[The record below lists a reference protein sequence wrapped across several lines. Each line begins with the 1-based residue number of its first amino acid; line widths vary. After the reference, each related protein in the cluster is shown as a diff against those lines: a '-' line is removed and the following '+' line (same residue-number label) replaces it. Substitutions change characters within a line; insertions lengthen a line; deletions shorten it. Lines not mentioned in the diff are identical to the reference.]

1 MPGPL
6 MTPELVRLEVAPP
19 GDKQAVIGLMADLI
33 SATGRAERDGLEA
46 GLLKREESFA
56 TGMPGGFAIPHCRTD
71 AVHEAALGFL
81 RLAEPV
87 DFGSADGPADLII
100 GIAAPAGTDD
110 QHLKLLAQLS
120 RALIR
125 PEFLADLRAAKEPH
139 EVSDLVMGVIEPAPD
154 TAHDDTAQG
163 DAAQGDAA
171 QGADEAQASATATGA
186 APSSTERSGTEA
198 SGTGRSEPTAGS
210 AAQPTAAATSAT
222 GTAASSAGSPATG
235 TRTGTGTG
243 TGAGTGTGTGTGE
256 DTASGQPV
264 LLAIT
269 SCPTGIAHTYMAA
282 ESLENAAKDK
292 GVELHVETQGS
303 GGITPFTEEQIAAAS
318 ALIVAADVNISGR
331 ERFAGLPLVEH
342 PVKRAISHGSEMID
356 EAVAATTDPSAR
368 RVPTSGSAAKNGESS
383 SSSSAANQQSWP
395 RRIQGAVMTGVS
407 YMIPFVAAGGLLMAL
422 GFLVAGFDVAFV
434 AQDVATSFSLT
445 SLPDHQTYES
455 ATGAV
460 QTERAGLA
468 LYLGAVF
475 FTLGDLGMGFLV
487 AALSGYI
494 AFGLAGRPGIAPGFI
509 GGAVSVAVGAG
520 FLGGLIT
527 GLLAGLIALW
537 FTTLTPPRWLAG
549 LMPVV
554 IIPLVTTFVVGG
566 LMLLFL
572 GRPLATLMT
581 ALQDGLTSMS
591 GSSAILLG
599 VIIGL
604 MMCFDLG
611 GPVNKAAYLFATAG
625 LSQGTEASFQI
636 MAAVMAAGMV
646 PPLAMALSTVVRRKL
661 YSPVERENG
670 TTAWLL
676 GAAFISEGAIPFAA
690 ADPLRVI
697 PSTMAGGAVTG
708 ALIMAFS
715 VGSQAP
721 HGGVFVVFAISPVW
735 GFLLAILAGTLVAAA
750 AVTVLKELGRR
761 KTAAT
766 EAAEVAA

>member
-1 MPGPL
+1 MSAAL
-6 MTPELVRLEVAPP
+6 MTPELVRLDVAPP
-19 GDKQAVIGLMADLI
+19 GDKHAVIGMMADI
-33 SATGRAERDGLEA
+33 VAATGRAERDGLEA

-56 TGMPGGFAIPHCRTD
+56 TGMPGGFAIPHCRTE
-71 AVHEAALGFL
+71 AVHEAALAL
-81 RLAEPV
+81 VRLSEPV

-100 GIAAPAGTDD
+100 AITAPAGTDN
-110 QHLKLLAQLS
+110 QHLTLLAQLS

-125 PEFLADLRAAKEPH
+125 PEFLAALRGASTPE
-139 EVSDLVMGVIEPAPD
+139 EVSELVMDVVAPEESGND
-154 TAHDDTAQG
+154 
-163 DAAQGDAA
+163 
-171 QGADEAQASATATGA
+171 AQAAGAAVGTGA
-186 APSSTERSGTEA
+186 ASTA
-198 SGTGRSEPTAGS
+198 APTSGS
-210 AAQPTAAATSAT
+210 ASASAAAASA
-222 GTAASSAGSPATG
+222 AASSNAPSDEPSAD
-235 TRTGTGTG
+235 
-243 TGAGTGTGTGTGE
+243 A
-256 DTASGQPV
+256 PV

-292 GVELHVETQGS
+292 GIELHLETQGS
-303 GGITPFTEEQIAAAS
+303 GGITPFTDEQIARAS

-342 PVKRAISHGSEMID
+342 PVKRAISHGGEMID
-356 EAVAATTDPSAR
+356 EAVAAASDPSAR
-368 RVPTSGSAAKNGESS
+368 RVQAGAATSEKAESGTS
-383 SSSSAANQQSWP
+383 QSWP

-422 GFLVAGFDVAFV
+422 GFLLAGFDVAFV
-434 AQDVATSFSLT
+434 AQDVATWFSLS
-445 SLPDHQTYES
+445 SLPGHQEYEG
-455 ATGAV
+455 ATGMA

-468 LYLGAVF
+468 LYLGAVL
-475 FTLGDLGMGFLV
+475 FTLGNLGMGFLV

-572 GRPLATLMT
+572 GRPLAALMT
-581 ALQDGLTSMS
+581 ALQDGLTGMS
-591 GSSAILLG
+591 GSSAVLLG

-604 MMCFDLG
+604 MMCLDLG

-625 LSQGTEASFQI
+625 LSQGTEAAFEI

-646 PPLAMALSTVVRRKL
+646 PPLAMALSTVVRRRL

-670 TTAWLL
+670 ATAWLL

-697 PSTMAGGAVTG
+697 PSMMTGGAVTG
-708 ALIMAFS
+708 ALIMAFG

-721 HGGVFVVFAISPVW
+721 HGGIFVAFAISPVW
-735 GFLLAILAGTLVAAA
+735 GFVLAILAGTLVAAA
-750 AVTVLKELGRR
+750 LVTAAKELGARR
-761 KTAAT
+761 RSVTA
-766 EAAEVAA
+766 

>member
-1 MPGPL
+1 MSAAL
-6 MTPELVRLEVAPP
+6 MAPELVRLDVAPP
-19 GDKQAVIGLMADLI
+19 GDKHAVIGMMADI
-33 SATGRAERDGLEA
+33 VAATGRAERDGLEA

-56 TGMPGGFAIPHCRTD
+56 TGMPGGFAIPHCRTE
-71 AVHEAALGFL
+71 AVHEAALAL
-81 RLAEPV
+81 VRLSEPV
-87 DFGSADGPADLII
+87 DFGAADGPADLII
-100 GIAAPAGTDD
+100 AITAPAGTDD

-125 PEFLADLRAAKEPH
+125 PEFLAALRGASTPE
-139 EVSDLVMGVIEPAPD
+139 EVSELVMDVVAPEESGND
-154 TAHDDTAQG
+154 
-163 DAAQGDAA
+163 
-171 QGADEAQASATATGA
+171 AQAAGAAVGTGA
-186 APSSTERSGTEA
+186 ASTA
-198 SGTGRSEPTAGS
+198 APTSGS
-210 AAQPTAAATSAT
+210 ASASAAAASA
-222 GTAASSAGSPATG
+222 AASS
-235 TRTGTGTG
+235 
-243 TGAGTGTGTGTGE
+243 
-256 DTASGQPV
+256 TAPSDEPSADAPV

-292 GVELHVETQGS
+292 GIELHVETQGS
-303 GGITPFTEEQIAAAS
+303 GGITPFTDEQIARAS

-342 PVKRAISHGSEMID
+342 PVKRAISHGGEMID
-356 EAVAATTDPSAR
+356 EAVAAASDPSAR
-368 RVPTSGSAAKNGESS
+368 RVQAGAATSEKAESGTS
-383 SSSSAANQQSWP
+383 QSWP

-422 GFLVAGFDVAFV
+422 GFLLAGFDVAFV
-434 AQDVATSFSLT
+434 AQDVATGFSLS
-445 SLPDHQTYES
+445 SLPGHQEYEG
-455 ATGAV
+455 ATGMA

-468 LYLGAVF
+468 LYLGAVL
-475 FTLGDLGMGFLV
+475 FTLGNLGMGFLV

-572 GRPLATLMT
+572 GRPLAALMT
-581 ALQDGLTSMS
+581 ALQDGLTGMS
-591 GSSAILLG
+591 GSSAVLLG

-604 MMCFDLG
+604 MMCLDLG

-625 LSQGTEASFQI
+625 LSQGTEAAFEI

-646 PPLAMALSTVVRRKL
+646 PPLAMALSTLVRRRL

-697 PSTMAGGAVTG
+697 PSMMTGGAVTG
-708 ALIMAFS
+708 ALIMAFG

-721 HGGVFVVFAISPVW
+721 HGGIFVAFAISPVW
-735 GFLLAILAGTLVAAA
+735 GFVLALLVGTVVAAA
-750 AVTVLKELGRR
+750 LVTLLKEIGLRR
-761 KTAAT
+761 QGAA
-766 EAAEVAA
+766 V

>member
-1 MPGPL
+1 MSAPL
-6 MTPELVRLEVAPP
+6 MSPELVRLDVAPP
-19 GDKQAVIGLMADLI
+19 GDKHAVIALMADLV
-33 SATGRAERDGLEA
+33 AETGRAERDGLEA

-56 TGMPGGFAIPHCRTD
+56 TGMPGGFAIPHCRSE
-71 AVHEAALGFL
+71 AVREAALAL
-81 RLAEPV
+81 VRLSEPV
-87 DFGSADGPADLII
+87 DFGAADGPADLII
-100 GIAAPAGTDD
+100 AITAPAGTDD

-125 PEFLADLRAAKEPH
+125 PEFLASLRGASTPEEA
-139 EVSDLVMGVIEPAPD
+139 SGLVMGVLEPEPAPQ
-154 TAHDDTAQG
+154 AQAEEAG
-163 DAAQGDAA
+163 VAAASAAQAGGAAQAGAADSADAAPAQEAA
-171 QGADEAQASATATGA
+171 PSAGADET
-186 APSSTERSGTEA
+186 
-198 SGTGRSEPTAGS
+198 
-210 AAQPTAAATSAT
+210 
-222 GTAASSAGSPATG
+222 
-235 TRTGTGTG
+235 
-243 TGAGTGTGTGTGE
+243 
-256 DTASGQPV
+256 PV

-292 GVELHVETQGS
+292 GVALHVETQGS
-303 GGITPFTEEQIAAAS
+303 GGITPFTEEQIAAAG
-318 ALIVAADVNISGR
+318 ALIVAADVNITGR

-342 PVKRAISHGSEMID
+342 PVKRAISHGPELID
-356 EAVAATTDPSAR
+356 EALAAATDPEAR
-368 RVPTSGSAAKNGESS
+368 RVQAGAEPSAEEKGGAS
-383 SSSSAANQQSWP
+383 QSWP

-434 AQDVATSFSLT
+434 AQDVATGFSQS
-445 SLPDHQTYES
+445 SLPGHQEYEG
-455 ATGAV
+455 ATGML

-468 LYLGAVF
+468 LYLGAVL
-475 FTLGDLGMGFLV
+475 FTLGNLGMGFLV

-509 GGAVSVAVGAG
+509 GGAASVAVGAG

-572 GRPLATLMT
+572 GRPLASLMT
-581 ALQDGLTSMS
+581 ALQDGLTGMS
-591 GSSAILLG
+591 GSSAVLLG

-625 LSQGTEASFQI
+625 LSQGTEAAFEI

-646 PPLAMALSTVVRRKL
+646 PPLAMALSTLVRRRL

-697 PSTMAGGAVTG
+697 PSMMTGGAVTG
-708 ALIMAFS
+708 ALIMAFG

-721 HGGVFVVFAISPVW
+721 HGGIFVAFAISPVW
-735 GFLLAILAGTLVAAA
+735 GFVLALLVGTVVAAA
-750 AVTVLKELGRR
+750 LVTVLKAVGVRR
-761 KTAAT
+761 QGAA
-766 EAAEVAA
+766 A

>member
-1 MPGPL
+1 MSAAL
-6 MTPELVRLEVAPP
+6 MTPELVRLDVAPP
-19 GDKQAVIGLMADLI
+19 GDKHAVIGMMADI
-33 SATGRAERDGLEA
+33 VAATGRAERDGLEA

-56 TGMPGGFAIPHCRTD
+56 TGMPGGFAIPHCRTE
-71 AVHEAALGFL
+71 AVHEAALAL
-81 RLAEPV
+81 VRLSEPV
-87 DFGSADGPADLII
+87 DFGAADGPADLII
-100 GIAAPAGTDD
+100 AITAPAGTDD

-125 PEFLADLRAAKEPH
+125 PEFLAALRGASTPE
-139 EVSDLVMGVIEPAPD
+139 EVSALVMDVVAPEESGND
-154 TAHDDTAQG
+154 
-163 DAAQGDAA
+163 
-171 QGADEAQASATATGA
+171 AQAAGTAVGTGA
-186 APSSTERSGTEA
+186 ASTA
-198 SGTGRSEPTAGS
+198 APTSGS
-210 AAQPTAAATSAT
+210 ASASAAAANA
-222 GTAASSAGSPATG
+222 AASS
-235 TRTGTGTG
+235 
-243 TGAGTGTGTGTGE
+243 
-256 DTASGQPV
+256 TAPSDEPSADAPV

-292 GVELHVETQGS
+292 GIELHVETQGS
-303 GGITPFTEEQIAAAS
+303 GGITPFTDEQIARAS

-342 PVKRAISHGSEMID
+342 PVKRAISHGGEMID
-356 EAVAATTDPSAR
+356 EAVAAASDPSAR
-368 RVPTSGSAAKNGESS
+368 RVQAGAATSEKAESGTS
-383 SSSSAANQQSWP
+383 QSWP

-422 GFLVAGFDVAFV
+422 GFLLAGFDVAFV
-434 AQDVATSFSLT
+434 AQDVATGFSLS
-445 SLPDHQTYES
+445 SLPGHQEYEG
-455 ATGAV
+455 ATGMA

-468 LYLGAVF
+468 LYLGAVL
-475 FTLGDLGMGFLV
+475 FTLGNLGMGFLV

-572 GRPLATLMT
+572 GRPLAALMT
-581 ALQDGLTSMS
+581 ALQDGLTGMS
-591 GSSAILLG
+591 GSSAVLLG

-604 MMCFDLG
+604 MMCLDLG

-625 LSQGTEASFQI
+625 LSQGTEAAFEI

-646 PPLAMALSTVVRRKL
+646 PPLAMALSTLVRRRL

-697 PSTMAGGAVTG
+697 PSMMTGGAVTG
-708 ALIMAFS
+708 ALIMAFG

-721 HGGVFVVFAISPVW
+721 HGGIFVAFAISPVW
-735 GFLLAILAGTLVAAA
+735 GFVLALLVGTVVAAA
-750 AVTVLKELGRR
+750 LVTLLKEIGLRR
-761 KTAAT
+761 QGAA
-766 EAAEVAA
+766 A

>member
-1 MPGPL
+1 MSGPL
-6 MTPELVRLEVAPP
+6 MTPELVRLEVDPP
-19 GDKQAVIGLMADLI
+19 GDKLAVIAMMADLI
-33 SATGRAERDGLEA
+33 AATGRADRDGLEA

-56 TGMPGGFAIPHCRTD
+56 TGMPGGFAIPHCRAE
-71 AVHEAALGFL
+71 AVQEAALGFL

-100 GIAAPAGTDD
+100 AIAAPAGTDD
-110 QHLKLLAQLS
+110 QHLQLLAQLS

-125 PEFLADLRAAKEPH
+125 PEFLADLRAAQDSAE
-139 EVSDLVMGVIEPAPD
+139 GV
-154 TAHDDTAQG
+154 
-163 DAAQGDAA
+163 AANGAA
-171 QGADEAQASATATGA
+171 AGGAAATGA
-186 APSSTERSGTEA
+186 A
-198 SGTGRSEPTAGS
+198 
-210 AAQPTAAATSAT
+210 AT
-222 GTAASSAGSPATG
+222 
-235 TRTGTGTG
+235 
-243 TGAGTGTGTGTGE
+243 TGAGME
-256 DTASGQPV
+256 SEVPV

-303 GGITPFTEEQIAAAS
+303 GGITPFTQEQIAAAS

-342 PVKRAISHGSEMID
+342 PVKRAISHGPQIID
-356 EAVAATTDPSAR
+356 EAVAAVSDPSAS
-368 RVPTSGSAAKNGESS
+368 RVPAGC
-383 SSSSAANQQSWP
+383 SSAAGEDTSSAGKQSWP

-422 GFLVAGFDVAFV
+422 GFLIAGFDVAFV

-445 SLPDHQTYES
+445 SLPGAQEYE
-455 ATGAV
+455 GASGML
-460 QTERAGLA
+460 QTERSGLA
-468 LYLGAVF
+468 LYLGAVL
-475 FTLGDLGMGFLV
+475 FTLGSLGMGFLV

-509 GGAVSVAVGAG
+509 GGAVSVAIGAG

-527 GLLAGLIALW
+527 GLLAGLVALW

-554 IIPLVTTFVVGG
+554 IIPLVTTLVVGG

-572 GRPLATLMT
+572 GRPLASLMT
-581 ALQDGLTSMS
+581 ALQDGLTGMS

-604 MMCFDLG
+604 MMCLDLG

-646 PPLAMALSTVVRRKL
+646 PPLAMALSTVVRRHL

-670 TTAWLL
+670 ATAWLL
-676 GAAFISEGAIPFAA
+676 GAAFITEGAIPFAA

-697 PSTMAGGAVTG
+697 PSMMTGGAVTG

-721 HGGVFVVFAISPVW
+721 HGGIFVAFAISPIW
-735 GFLLAILAGTLVAAA
+735 GFVLAILAGALVAGAL
-750 AVTVLKELGRR
+750 VTVLKEIGQRR
-761 KTAAT
+761 QAAI
-766 EAAEVAA
+766 A

>member
-1 MPGPL
+1 MSAPL
-6 MTPELVRLEVAPP
+6 ITAELVRLDVDPP
-19 GDKQAVIGLMADLI
+19 GDKHAVIGLMADLI
-33 SATGRAERDGLEA
+33 AATGRAERDGLEA

-56 TGMPGGFAIPHCRTD
+56 TGMPGGFAIPHCRTE
-71 AVHEAALGFL
+71 AVDEAALGLL

-87 DFGSADGPADLII
+87 DFGSADGPADLIL

-110 QHLKLLAQLS
+110 QHLQLLAKLS

-125 PEFLADLRAAKEPH
+125 PEFLTDLRAASTPQQAA
-139 EVSDLVMGVIEPAPD
+139 DLVMGVLEPQTAQTEPAPAPGAAPAPEV
-154 TAHDDTAQG
+154 TADPAQPENG
-163 DAAQGDAA
+163 SPVTPAST
-171 QGADEAQASATATGA
+171 ASATATPAADGDAGPGA
-186 APSSTERSGTEA
+186 D
-198 SGTGRSEPTAGS
+198 S
-210 AAQPTAAATSAT
+210 A
-222 GTAASSAGSPATG
+222 
-235 TRTGTGTG
+235 
-243 TGAGTGTGTGTGE
+243 
-256 DTASGQPV
+256 PV

-282 ESLENAAKDK
+282 ESLENAAQEK

-303 GGITPFTEEQIAAAS
+303 GGITPFTDAQIAAAS
-318 ALIVAADVNISGR
+318 ALIVAADVTISGR

-342 PVKRAISHGSEMID
+342 PVKRAISHGPQMID
-356 EAVAATTDPSAR
+356 EAVAAVSDPSAR
-368 RVPTSGSAAKNGESS
+368 RVPAGGERSEGETADGDS
-383 SSSSAANQQSWP
+383 RQSWP

-422 GFLVAGFDVAFV
+422 GFLIAGFDVAFI
-434 AQDVATSFSLT
+434 AQDVATGFSLS
-445 SLPDHQTYES
+445 SLPGHQEYE
-455 ATGAV
+455 GAAGMM

-468 LYLGAVF
+468 LYLGAVL

-554 IIPLVTTFVVGG
+554 IIPLLTTLVVGG

-572 GRPLATLMT
+572 GQPLAALMT

-625 LSQGTEASFQI
+625 LSQGTEAAFQI

-646 PPLAMALSTVVRRKL
+646 PPLAMALSTVVRRRL

-697 PSTMAGGAVTG
+697 PSSMAGGAVAG
-708 ALIMAFS
+708 ALVMAFG

-721 HGGVFVVFAISPVW
+721 HGGIFVAFAISPVW
-735 GFLLAILAGTLVAAA
+735 GFAVAILAGTLVSAAL
-750 AVTVLKELGRR
+750 VTMLKELGSRR
-761 KTAAT
+761 AGATA
-766 EAAEVAA
+766 

>member
-1 MPGPL
+1 MSAPL
-6 MTPELVRLEVAPP
+6 ITSELVRLDVDPP
-19 GDKQAVIGLMADLI
+19 GDKHAVIGLMADLI
-33 SATGRAERDGLEA
+33 AATGRAERDGLEA

-56 TGMPGGFAIPHCRTD
+56 TGMPGGFAIPHCRTE
-71 AVHEAALGFL
+71 AVDEAALGLL

-87 DFGSADGPADLII
+87 DFGSADGPADLIL

-110 QHLKLLAQLS
+110 QHLQLLAQLS

-125 PEFLADLRAAKEPH
+125 PEFLADLRAASTPQQAA
-139 EVSDLVMGVIEPAPD
+139 DLVMGVLEPQTAQTEPAP
-154 TAHDDTAQG
+154 APGAAPAPE
-163 DAAQGDAA
+163 DAADPA
-171 QGADEAQASATATGA
+171 QPENGSPVTPPSTAPATATPAADGDAGPGA
-186 APSSTERSGTEA
+186 D
-198 SGTGRSEPTAGS
+198 S
-210 AAQPTAAATSAT
+210 A
-222 GTAASSAGSPATG
+222 
-235 TRTGTGTG
+235 
-243 TGAGTGTGTGTGE
+243 
-256 DTASGQPV
+256 PV

-282 ESLENAAKDK
+282 ESLENAAQEK

-303 GGITPFTEEQIAAAS
+303 GGITPFTDAQIAAAS
-318 ALIVAADVNISGR
+318 ALIVAADVTISGR

-342 PVKRAISHGSEMID
+342 PVKRAISHGPQMID
-356 EAVAATTDPSAR
+356 EAVAAVSDPSAR
-368 RVPTSGSAAKNGESS
+368 RVPAGGERSEGETADGDS
-383 SSSSAANQQSWP
+383 RQSWP

-422 GFLVAGFDVAFV
+422 GFLIAGFDVAFI
-434 AQDVATSFSLT
+434 AQDVATGFSLS
-445 SLPDHQTYES
+445 SLPGHQEYE
-455 ATGAV
+455 GAAGMM

-468 LYLGAVF
+468 LYLGAVL

-554 IIPLVTTFVVGG
+554 IIPLLTTLVVGG

-572 GRPLATLMT
+572 GQPLAALMT

-625 LSQGTEASFQI
+625 LSQGTEAAFQI

-646 PPLAMALSTVVRRKL
+646 PPLAMALSTVVRRRL

-697 PSTMAGGAVTG
+697 PSSMAGGAVAG
-708 ALIMAFS
+708 ALVMAFG

-721 HGGVFVVFAISPVW
+721 HGGIFVAFAISPVW
-735 GFLLAILAGTLVAAA
+735 GFAVAILAGTLVSAAL
-750 AVTVLKELGRR
+750 VTMLKELGSRR
-761 KTAAT
+761 AGATA
-766 EAAEVAA
+766 

>member
-1 MPGPL
+1 MSGPL
-6 MTPELVRLEVAPP
+6 MTPELVRLEVDPP
-19 GDKQAVIGLMADLI
+19 GDKLAVIAMMADLI
-33 SATGRAERDGLEA
+33 AATGRADRDGLEA

-56 TGMPGGFAIPHCRTD
+56 TGMPGGFAIPHCRAE
-71 AVHEAALGFL
+71 AVQEAALGFL

-100 GIAAPAGTDD
+100 AIAAPAGTDD
-110 QHLKLLAQLS
+110 QHLQLLAQLS

-125 PEFLADLRAAKEPH
+125 PEFLADLRAAQEPH
-139 EVSDLVMGVIEPAPD
+139 EVSDLVMGVLEPAEAP
-154 TAHDDTAQG
+154 APTAQDSAEG
-163 DAAQGDAA
+163 VAANGAA
-171 QGADEAQASATATGA
+171 AGGAAATGA
-186 APSSTERSGTEA
+186 A
-198 SGTGRSEPTAGS
+198 
-210 AAQPTAAATSAT
+210 AT
-222 GTAASSAGSPATG
+222 
-235 TRTGTGTG
+235 
-243 TGAGTGTGTGTGE
+243 TGAGME
-256 DTASGQPV
+256 SEVPV

-303 GGITPFTEEQIAAAS
+303 GGITPFTQEQIAAAS

-342 PVKRAISHGSEMID
+342 PVKRAISHGPQMID
-356 EAVAATTDPSAR
+356 EAVAAVSDPSASR
-368 RVPTSGSAAKNGESS
+368 APAGG
-383 SSSSAANQQSWP
+383 SSAAGEDTSSAGKQSWP

-422 GFLVAGFDVAFV
+422 GFLIAGFDVAFV

-445 SLPDHQTYES
+445 SLPGAQEYE
-455 ATGAV
+455 GASGML
-460 QTERAGLA
+460 QTERSGLA
-468 LYLGAVF
+468 LYLGAVL
-475 FTLGDLGMGFLV
+475 FTLGSLGMGFLV

-509 GGAVSVAVGAG
+509 GGAVSVAIGAG

-527 GLLAGLIALW
+527 GLLAGLVALW

-554 IIPLVTTFVVGG
+554 IIPLVTTLVVGG

-572 GRPLATLMT
+572 GRPLASLMT
-581 ALQDGLTSMS
+581 ALQDGLTGMS

-604 MMCFDLG
+604 MMCLDLG

-646 PPLAMALSTVVRRKL
+646 PPLAMALSTVVRRHL

-670 TTAWLL
+670 ATAWLL
-676 GAAFISEGAIPFAA
+676 GAAFITEGAIPFAA

-697 PSTMAGGAVTG
+697 PSMMTGGAVTG

-721 HGGVFVVFAISPVW
+721 HGGIFVAFAISPIW
-735 GFLLAILAGTLVAAA
+735 GFVLAILAGALVAGAL
-750 AVTVLKELGRR
+750 VTVLKEIGQRR
-761 KTAAT
+761 QAAI
-766 EAAEVAA
+766 A

>member
-1 MPGPL
+1 MSAPL
-6 MTPELVRLEVAPP
+6 MSPELVRLDVAPP
-19 GDKQAVIGLMADLI
+19 GDKHAVIALMADLV
-33 SATGRAERDGLEA
+33 AETGRAERDGLEA

-56 TGMPGGFAIPHCRTD
+56 TGMPGGFAIPHCRSE
-71 AVHEAALGFL
+71 AVREAALAL
-81 RLAEPV
+81 VRLSEPV
-87 DFGSADGPADLII
+87 DFGAADGPADLII
-100 GIAAPAGTDD
+100 AITAPAGTDD

-125 PEFLADLRAAKEPH
+125 PEFLASLRGASTPEEA
-139 EVSDLVMGVIEPAPD
+139 SGLVMGVLEPEPAPQ
-154 TAHDDTAQG
+154 AQAEEAG
-163 DAAQGDAA
+163 VAAASAAQAGGAAQAGAADSADAAPAQEAA
-171 QGADEAQASATATGA
+171 PSAGADET
-186 APSSTERSGTEA
+186 
-198 SGTGRSEPTAGS
+198 
-210 AAQPTAAATSAT
+210 
-222 GTAASSAGSPATG
+222 
-235 TRTGTGTG
+235 
-243 TGAGTGTGTGTGE
+243 
-256 DTASGQPV
+256 PV

-292 GVELHVETQGS
+292 GVALHVETQGS
-303 GGITPFTEEQIAAAS
+303 GGITPFTEEQIAAAG
-318 ALIVAADVNISGR
+318 ALIVAADVNITGR

-342 PVKRAISHGSEMID
+342 PVKRAISHGPELID
-356 EAVAATTDPSAR
+356 EALAAATDPEAR
-368 RVPTSGSAAKNGESS
+368 RVQAGAEPSAEEKGGAS
-383 SSSSAANQQSWP
+383 QSWP

-434 AQDVATSFSLT
+434 AQDVATGFSL
-445 SLPDHQTYES
+445 SPLPGHQEYEG
-455 ATGAV
+455 ATGML

-468 LYLGAVF
+468 LYLGAVL
-475 FTLGDLGMGFLV
+475 FTLGNLGMGFLV

-509 GGAVSVAVGAG
+509 GGAASVAVGAG

-572 GRPLATLMT
+572 GRPLASLMT
-581 ALQDGLTSMS
+581 ALQDGLTGMS
-591 GSSAILLG
+591 GSSAVLLG

-625 LSQGTEASFQI
+625 LSQGTEAAFEI

-646 PPLAMALSTVVRRKL
+646 PPLAMALSTLVRRRL

-697 PSTMAGGAVTG
+697 PSMMTGGAVTG
-708 ALIMAFS
+708 ALIMAFG

-721 HGGVFVVFAISPVW
+721 HGGIFVAFAISPVW
-735 GFLLAILAGTLVAAA
+735 GFVLALLVGTVVAAA
-750 AVTVLKELGRR
+750 LVTVLKAVGVRR
-761 KTAAT
+761 QGAA
-766 EAAEVAA
+766 A

>member
-1 MPGPL
+1 MSAPL
-6 MTPELVRLEVAPP
+6 ITSELVRLDVDPP
-19 GDKQAVIGLMADLI
+19 GDKHAVIGLMADLI
-33 SATGRAERDGLEA
+33 AATGRAERDGLEA

-56 TGMPGGFAIPHCRTD
+56 TGMPGGFAIPHCRTE
-71 AVHEAALGFL
+71 AVDEAALGLL

-87 DFGSADGPADLII
+87 DFGSADGPADLIL

-110 QHLKLLAQLS
+110 QHLQLLAQLS

-125 PEFLADLRAAKEPH
+125 PEFLADLRAASTPQQAA
-139 EVSDLVMGVIEPAPD
+139 DLVMGVLEPQTAQTEPAP
-154 TAHDDTAQG
+154 AP
-163 DAAQGDAA
+163 
-171 QGADEAQASATATGA
+171 GA
-186 APSSTERSGTEA
+186 APAPEDA
-198 SGTGRSEPTAGS
+198 ADP
-210 AAQPTAAATSAT
+210 AQPENGSPVTPASTAPAAATPAADGDAGPGADSA
-222 GTAASSAGSPATG
+222 
-235 TRTGTGTG
+235 
-243 TGAGTGTGTGTGE
+243 
-256 DTASGQPV
+256 PV

-282 ESLENAAKDK
+282 ESLENAAQEK

-303 GGITPFTEEQIAAAS
+303 GGITPFTDAQIASAS
-318 ALIVAADVNISGR
+318 ALIVAADVTISGR

-342 PVKRAISHGSEMID
+342 PVKRAISHGPQMID
-356 EAVAATTDPSAR
+356 EAVAAVSDPSAR
-368 RVPTSGSAAKNGESS
+368 RVPAGGERSEGETADGDS
-383 SSSSAANQQSWP
+383 RQSWP

-422 GFLVAGFDVAFV
+422 GFLIAGFDVAFI
-434 AQDVATSFSLT
+434 AQDVATGFSLS
-445 SLPDHQTYES
+445 SLPGHQEYE
-455 ATGAV
+455 GAAGMM

-468 LYLGAVF
+468 LYLGAVL

-554 IIPLVTTFVVGG
+554 IIPLLTTLVVGG

-572 GRPLATLMT
+572 GQPLAALMT

-625 LSQGTEASFQI
+625 LSQGTEAAFQI

-646 PPLAMALSTVVRRKL
+646 PPLAMALSTVVRRRL

-697 PSTMAGGAVTG
+697 PSSMAGGAVAG
-708 ALIMAFS
+708 ALVMAFG

-721 HGGVFVVFAISPVW
+721 HGGIFVAFAISPVW
-735 GFLLAILAGTLVAAA
+735 GFAVAILAGTLVSAAL
-750 AVTVLKELGRR
+750 VTMLKELGSRR
-761 KTAAT
+761 AGATA
-766 EAAEVAA
+766 

>member
-1 MPGPL
+1 MSAPL
-6 MTPELVRLEVAPP
+6 ITSELVRLDVDPP
-19 GDKQAVIGLMADLI
+19 GDKHAVIGLMADLI
-33 SATGRAERDGLEA
+33 AATGRAERDGLEA

-56 TGMPGGFAIPHCRTD
+56 TGMPGGFAIPHCRTE
-71 AVHEAALGFL
+71 AVDEAALGLL

-87 DFGSADGPADLII
+87 DFGSADGPADLIL

-110 QHLKLLAQLS
+110 QHLQLLAQLS

-125 PEFLADLRAAKEPH
+125 PEFLADLRAASTPQQAA
-139 EVSDLVMGVIEPAPD
+139 DLVMGVLEPQTAQTEPAP
-154 TAHDDTAQG
+154 APGAAPAPE
-163 DAAQGDAA
+163 DAADPA
-171 QGADEAQASATATGA
+171 QTENGSPVTPPSTAPATATPAADGDAGPGA
-186 APSSTERSGTEA
+186 D
-198 SGTGRSEPTAGS
+198 S
-210 AAQPTAAATSAT
+210 A
-222 GTAASSAGSPATG
+222 
-235 TRTGTGTG
+235 
-243 TGAGTGTGTGTGE
+243 
-256 DTASGQPV
+256 PV

-282 ESLENAAKDK
+282 ESLENAAQEK

-303 GGITPFTEEQIAAAS
+303 GGITPFTDAQIASAS
-318 ALIVAADVNISGR
+318 ALIVAADVTISGR

-342 PVKRAISHGSEMID
+342 PVKRAISHGPQMID
-356 EAVAATTDPSAR
+356 EAVAAVSDPSAR
-368 RVPTSGSAAKNGESS
+368 RVPAGGERSEGETADGDS
-383 SSSSAANQQSWP
+383 RQSWP

-422 GFLVAGFDVAFV
+422 GFLIAGFDVAFI
-434 AQDVATSFSLT
+434 AQDVATGFSLS
-445 SLPDHQTYES
+445 SLPGHQEYE
-455 ATGAV
+455 GAAGMM

-468 LYLGAVF
+468 LYLGAVL

-527 GLLAGLIALW
+527 GLLAGLIALR

-554 IIPLVTTFVVGG
+554 IIPLLTTLVVGG

-572 GRPLATLMT
+572 GQPLAALMT

-625 LSQGTEASFQI
+625 LSQGTEAAFQI

-646 PPLAMALSTVVRRKL
+646 PPLAMALSTVVRRRL

-697 PSTMAGGAVTG
+697 PSSMAGGAVAG
-708 ALIMAFS
+708 ALVMAFG

-721 HGGVFVVFAISPVW
+721 HGGIFVAFAITPVW
-735 GFLLAILAGTLVAAA
+735 GFVLALLAGTVVAAA
-750 AVTVLKELGRR
+750 LVTVLKEVGRR
-761 KTAAT
+761 RQGAA
-766 EAAEVAA
+766 A

>member
-1 MPGPL
+1 MSAAL
-6 MTPELVRLEVAPP
+6 MTPELVRLDVAPP
-19 GDKQAVIGLMADLI
+19 GDKHAVIGMMADI
-33 SATGRAERDGLEA
+33 VAATGRAERDGLEA

-56 TGMPGGFAIPHCRTD
+56 TGMPGGFAIPHCRTE
-71 AVHEAALGFL
+71 AVHEAALAL
-81 RLAEPV
+81 VRLSEPV
-87 DFGSADGPADLII
+87 DFGSSDGPADLII
-100 GIAAPAGTDD
+100 AITAPAGTDD
-110 QHLKLLAQLS
+110 QHLTLLAQLS

-125 PEFLADLRAAKEPH
+125 PEFLAALRGAATPE
-139 EVSDLVMGVIEPAPD
+139 EVSALVMDVVAPEEAGTD
-154 TAHDDTAQG
+154 AQAA
-163 DAAQGDAA
+163 DAAVG
-171 QGADEAQASATATGA
+171 TGA
-186 APSSTERSGTEA
+186 ASTA
-198 SGTGRSEPTAGS
+198 APTSGS
-210 AAQPTAAATSAT
+210 ASASAAAASA
-222 GTAASSAGSPATG
+222 AASS
-235 TRTGTGTG
+235 
-243 TGAGTGTGTGTGE
+243 
-256 DTASGQPV
+256 TAPSDEASADAPV

-292 GVELHVETQGS
+292 GIELHVETQGS
-303 GGITPFTEEQIAAAS
+303 GGITPFTDEQIARAS

-342 PVKRAISHGSEMID
+342 PVKRAISHGGEMID
-356 EAVAATTDPSAR
+356 EAVAAASDPSAR
-368 RVPTSGSAAKNGESS
+368 RVQAGAATSEKAESGTS
-383 SSSSAANQQSWP
+383 QSWP

-422 GFLVAGFDVAFV
+422 GFLLAGFDVAFV
-434 AQDVATSFSLT
+434 AQDVATGFSLS
-445 SLPDHQTYES
+445 SLPGHQEYEG
-455 ATGAV
+455 ATGMA

-468 LYLGAVF
+468 LYLGAVL
-475 FTLGDLGMGFLV
+475 FTLGNLGMGFLV

-572 GRPLATLMT
+572 GRPLAALMT
-581 ALQDGLTSMS
+581 ALQDGLTGMS
-591 GSSAILLG
+591 GSSAVLLG

-604 MMCFDLG
+604 MMCLDLG

-625 LSQGTEASFQI
+625 LSQGTEAAFEI

-646 PPLAMALSTVVRRKL
+646 PPLAMALSTLVRRRL

-697 PSTMAGGAVTG
+697 PSMMTGGAVTG
-708 ALIMAFS
+708 ALIMAFG

-721 HGGVFVVFAISPVW
+721 HGGIFVAFAISPVW
-735 GFLLAILAGTLVAAA
+735 GFVLALLVGTVVAAA
-750 AVTVLKELGRR
+750 LVTLLKEIGLRR
-761 KTAAT
+761 QGAA
-766 EAAEVAA
+766 A

>member
-1 MPGPL
+1 MSAAL
-6 MTPELVRLEVAPP
+6 MTPELVRLDVAPP
-19 GDKQAVIGLMADLI
+19 GDKHAVIGMMADI
-33 SATGRAERDGLEA
+33 VAATGRAERDGLEA

-56 TGMPGGFAIPHCRTD
+56 TGMPGGFAIPHCRTE
-71 AVHEAALGFL
+71 AVHEAALAL
-81 RLAEPV
+81 VRLSEPV
-87 DFGSADGPADLII
+87 DFGAADGPADLII
-100 GIAAPAGTDD
+100 AITAPAGTDD
-110 QHLKLLAQLS
+110 QHLTLLAQLS

-125 PEFLADLRAAKEPH
+125 PEFLAALRGASTPE
-139 EVSDLVMGVIEPAPD
+139 EVSELVMDVVAPEESGNDAQAADAATSEEPA
-154 TAHDDTAQG
+154 
-163 DAAQGDAA
+163 DAAVG
-171 QGADEAQASATATGA
+171 TGA
-186 APSSTERSGTEA
+186 ASTAAQTS
-198 SGTGRSEPTAGS
+198 GS
-210 AAQPTAAATSAT
+210 ASASDDSASA
-222 GTAASSAGSPATG
+222 AASS
-235 TRTGTGTG
+235 
-243 TGAGTGTGTGTGE
+243 
-256 DTASGQPV
+256 TAPSDEASADAPV

-292 GVELHVETQGS
+292 GIELHVETQGS
-303 GGITPFTEEQIAAAS
+303 GGITPFTDEQIARAS

-342 PVKRAISHGSEMID
+342 PVKRAISHGGEMID
-356 EAVAATTDPSAR
+356 EAVAAASDPSAR
-368 RVPTSGSAAKNGESS
+368 RVQAGAATSEKAESGTS
-383 SSSSAANQQSWP
+383 QSWP

-422 GFLVAGFDVAFV
+422 GFLLAGFDVAFV
-434 AQDVATSFSLT
+434 AQDVATGFSLS
-445 SLPDHQTYES
+445 SLPGHQEYEG
-455 ATGAV
+455 ATGMA

-468 LYLGAVF
+468 LYLGAVL
-475 FTLGDLGMGFLV
+475 FTLGNLGMGFLV

-572 GRPLATLMT
+572 GRPLAALMT
-581 ALQDGLTSMS
+581 ALQDGLTGMS
-591 GSSAILLG
+591 GSSAVLLG

-604 MMCFDLG
+604 MMCLDLG

-625 LSQGTEASFQI
+625 LSQGTEAAFEI

-646 PPLAMALSTVVRRKL
+646 PPLAMALSTLVRRRL

-697 PSTMAGGAVTG
+697 PSMMTGGAVTG
-708 ALIMAFS
+708 ALIMAFG

-721 HGGVFVVFAISPVW
+721 HGGIFVAFAISPVW
-735 GFLLAILAGTLVAAA
+735 GFVLALLVGTVVAAA
-750 AVTVLKELGRR
+750 LVTLLKEIGLRR
-761 KTAAT
+761 QGAA
-766 EAAEVAA
+766 A

>member
-1 MPGPL
+1 MSAPL
-6 MTPELVRLEVAPP
+6 MTPELVRLDVAPP
-19 GDKQAVIGLMADLI
+19 GDKHAVIALMADLV
-33 SATGRAERDGLEA
+33 AETGRAERDGLEA

-56 TGMPGGFAIPHCRTD
+56 TGMPGGFAIPHCRSE
-71 AVHEAALGFL
+71 AVREAALAL
-81 RLAEPV
+81 VRLSEPV
-87 DFGSADGPADLII
+87 DFGAADGPADLII
-100 GIAAPAGTDD
+100 AITAPAGTDD

-125 PEFLADLRAAKEPH
+125 PEFLASLRGASTPEEA
-139 EVSDLVMGVIEPAPD
+139 SGLVMGVLEPEPAPQ
-154 TAHDDTAQG
+154 AQAEEAG
-163 DAAQGDAA
+163 VAAASAAQAGGAAQAGAADSADAAPAQEAA
-171 QGADEAQASATATGA
+171 PSAGADET
-186 APSSTERSGTEA
+186 
-198 SGTGRSEPTAGS
+198 
-210 AAQPTAAATSAT
+210 
-222 GTAASSAGSPATG
+222 
-235 TRTGTGTG
+235 
-243 TGAGTGTGTGTGE
+243 
-256 DTASGQPV
+256 PV

-282 ESLENAAKDK
+282 ESLENAAQEK

-303 GGITPFTEEQIAAAS
+303 GGITPFTDAQIASAS
-318 ALIVAADVNISGR
+318 ALIVAADVTISGR

-342 PVKRAISHGSEMID
+342 PVKRAISHGPQMID
-356 EAVAATTDPSAR
+356 EAVAAVSDPSAR
-368 RVPTSGSAAKNGESS
+368 RVPAGGERSEGETADGDS
-383 SSSSAANQQSWP
+383 RQSWP

-422 GFLVAGFDVAFV
+422 GFLIAGFDVAFI
-434 AQDVATSFSLT
+434 AQDVATGFSLS
-445 SLPDHQTYES
+445 SLPGHQEYE
-455 ATGAV
+455 GAAGMM

-468 LYLGAVF
+468 LYLGAVL

-554 IIPLVTTFVVGG
+554 IIPLLTTLVVGG

-572 GRPLATLMT
+572 GQPLAALMT

-625 LSQGTEASFQI
+625 LSQGTEAAFQI

-646 PPLAMALSTVVRRKL
+646 PPLAMALSTVVRRRL

-697 PSTMAGGAVTG
+697 PSSMAGGAVAG
-708 ALIMAFS
+708 ALVMAFG

-721 HGGVFVVFAISPVW
+721 HGGIFVAFAISPVW
-735 GFLLAILAGTLVAAA
+735 GFAVAILAGTLVSAAL
-750 AVTVLKELGRR
+750 VTMLKELGSRR
-761 KTAAT
+761 AGATA
-766 EAAEVAA
+766 

>member
-1 MPGPL
+1 MSAAL
-6 MTPELVRLEVAPP
+6 MTPELVRLDVAPP
-19 GDKQAVIGLMADLI
+19 GDKHAVIGMMADI
-33 SATGRAERDGLEA
+33 VAATGRAERDGLEA

-56 TGMPGGFAIPHCRTD
+56 TGMPGGFAIPHCRTE
-71 AVHEAALGFL
+71 AVHEAALAL
-81 RLAEPV
+81 VRLSEPV

-100 GIAAPAGTDD
+100 AITAPAGTDD

-125 PEFLADLRAAKEPH
+125 PEFLAALRGASTPE
-139 EVSDLVMGVIEPAPD
+139 EVSALVMDVVAPEEAGTDAQAAGAATSEEPA
-154 TAHDDTAQG
+154 
-163 DAAQGDAA
+163 DAAVG
-171 QGADEAQASATATGA
+171 TGA
-186 APSSTERSGTEA
+186 AP
-198 SGTGRSEPTAGS
+198 TAAQTSGS
-210 AAQPTAAATSAT
+210 ASASAASASA
-222 GTAASSAGSPATG
+222 AASSTATSD
-235 TRTGTGTG
+235 
-243 TGAGTGTGTGTGE
+243 E
-256 DTASGQPV
+256 ASADAPV

-292 GVELHVETQGS
+292 GIELHVETQGS
-303 GGITPFTEEQIAAAS
+303 GGITPFTDEQIARAS

-342 PVKRAISHGSEMID
+342 PVKRAISHGGEMID
-356 EAVAATTDPSAR
+356 EAVAAASDPSAR
-368 RVPTSGSAAKNGESS
+368 RVQAGAGTSEKAESGTS
-383 SSSSAANQQSWP
+383 QSWP

-434 AQDVATSFSLT
+434 AQDVATGFSLS
-445 SLPDHQTYES
+445 SLPGHQEYEG
-455 ATGAV
+455 ATGMA

-468 LYLGAVF
+468 LYLGAVL
-475 FTLGDLGMGFLV
+475 FTLGNLGMGFLV

-572 GRPLATLMT
+572 GRPLAALMT
-581 ALQDGLTSMS
+581 ALQDGLTGMS
-591 GSSAILLG
+591 GSSAVLLG
-599 VIIGL
+599 VTIGL

-625 LSQGTEASFQI
+625 LSQGTEAAFEI

-646 PPLAMALSTVVRRKL
+646 PPLAMALSTLVRRRL

-697 PSTMAGGAVTG
+697 PSMMTGGAVTG
-708 ALIMAFS
+708 ALIMAFG

-721 HGGVFVVFAISPVW
+721 HGGIFVAFAISPVW
-735 GFLLAILAGTLVAAA
+735 GFVLALLAGTVVAAA
-750 AVTVLKELGRR
+750 LVTLLKEIRLRR
-761 KTAAT
+761 QGAA
-766 EAAEVAA
+766 A

>member
-1 MPGPL
+1 MSAPL
-6 MTPELVRLEVAPP
+6 MSPELVRLDVAPP
-19 GDKQAVIGLMADLI
+19 GDKHAVIALMADLV
-33 SATGRAERDGLEA
+33 AETGRAERDGLEA

-56 TGMPGGFAIPHCRTD
+56 TGMPGGFAIPHCRSE
-71 AVHEAALGFL
+71 AVREAALAL
-81 RLAEPV
+81 VRLSEPV
-87 DFGSADGPADLII
+87 DFGAADGPADLII
-100 GIAAPAGTDD
+100 AITAPAGTDD

-125 PEFLADLRAAKEPH
+125 PEFLASLRGASTPEEA
-139 EVSDLVMGVIEPAPD
+139 SGLVMGVLEPEPAPQ
-154 TAHDDTAQG
+154 AQAEEAG
-163 DAAQGDAA
+163 VAAASAAQAGGAAQAGAADSADAAPAQEAA
-171 QGADEAQASATATGA
+171 PSAGADET
-186 APSSTERSGTEA
+186 
-198 SGTGRSEPTAGS
+198 
-210 AAQPTAAATSAT
+210 
-222 GTAASSAGSPATG
+222 
-235 TRTGTGTG
+235 
-243 TGAGTGTGTGTGE
+243 
-256 DTASGQPV
+256 PV

-292 GVELHVETQGS
+292 GVALHVETQGS
-303 GGITPFTEEQIAAAS
+303 GGITPFTEEQIAAAG
-318 ALIVAADVNISGR
+318 ALIVAADVNITGR

-342 PVKRAISHGSEMID
+342 PVKRAISHGPELID
-356 EAVAATTDPSAR
+356 EALAAATDPEAR
-368 RVPTSGSAAKNGESS
+368 RVQAGAEPSAEEKGGAS
-383 SSSSAANQQSWP
+383 QSWP

-434 AQDVATSFSLT
+434 AQDVATGFSLS
-445 SLPDHQTYES
+445 SLPGHQEYEG
-455 ATGAV
+455 ATGML

-468 LYLGAVF
+468 LYLGAVL
-475 FTLGDLGMGFLV
+475 FTLGNLGMGFLV

-572 GRPLATLMT
+572 GRPLASLMT
-581 ALQDGLTSMS
+581 ALQDGLTGMS
-591 GSSAILLG
+591 GSSAVLLG

-625 LSQGTEASFQI
+625 LSQGTEAAFEI

-646 PPLAMALSTVVRRKL
+646 PPLAMALSTLVRRRL

-697 PSTMAGGAVTG
+697 PSMMTGGAVTG
-708 ALIMAFS
+708 ALIMAFG

-721 HGGVFVVFAISPVW
+721 HGGIFVAFAISPVW
-735 GFLLAILAGTLVAAA
+735 GFVLALLVGTVVAAA
-750 AVTVLKELGRR
+750 LVTVLKEVGVRR
-761 KTAAT
+761 QGAA
-766 EAAEVAA
+766 A

>member
-1 MPGPL
+1 MSAAL
-6 MTPELVRLEVAPP
+6 MAPELVRLDVAPP
-19 GDKQAVIGLMADLI
+19 GDKHAVIGMMADI
-33 SATGRAERDGLEA
+33 VAATGRAERDGLEA

-56 TGMPGGFAIPHCRTD
+56 TGMPGGFAIPHCRTE
-71 AVHEAALGFL
+71 AVHEAALAL
-81 RLAEPV
+81 VRLSEPV
-87 DFGSADGPADLII
+87 DFGAADGPADLII
-100 GIAAPAGTDD
+100 AITAPAGTDD

-125 PEFLADLRAAKEPH
+125 PEFLAALRGASTPE
-139 EVSDLVMGVIEPAPD
+139 EVSALVMDVVAPEESGND
-154 TAHDDTAQG
+154 
-163 DAAQGDAA
+163 
-171 QGADEAQASATATGA
+171 AQAAGAAVGTGA
-186 APSSTERSGTEA
+186 ASTAAPTSGSASASAAAASAAASSTAPSSTAPSD
-198 SGTGRSEPTAGS
+198 EPS
-210 AAQPTAAATSAT
+210 ADA
-222 GTAASSAGSPATG
+222 
-235 TRTGTGTG
+235 
-243 TGAGTGTGTGTGE
+243 
-256 DTASGQPV
+256 PV

-292 GVELHVETQGS
+292 GIELHVETQGS
-303 GGITPFTEEQIAAAS
+303 GGITPFTDEQIARAS

-342 PVKRAISHGSEMID
+342 PVKRAISHGGEMID
-356 EAVAATTDPSAR
+356 EAVAAASDPSAR
-368 RVPTSGSAAKNGESS
+368 RVQAGAATSEKAESGTS
-383 SSSSAANQQSWP
+383 QSWP

-422 GFLVAGFDVAFV
+422 GFLLAGFDVAFV
-434 AQDVATSFSLT
+434 AQDVATGFSLS
-445 SLPDHQTYES
+445 SLPGHQEYEG
-455 ATGAV
+455 ATGMA

-468 LYLGAVF
+468 LYLGAVL
-475 FTLGDLGMGFLV
+475 FTLGNLGMGFLV

-554 IIPLVTTFVVGG
+554 IIPLLTTFVVGG

-572 GRPLATLMT
+572 GRPLAALMT
-581 ALQDGLTSMS
+581 ALQDGLTGMS
-591 GSSAILLG
+591 GSSAVLLG

-604 MMCFDLG
+604 MMCLDLG

-625 LSQGTEASFQI
+625 LSQGTEAAFEI

-646 PPLAMALSTVVRRKL
+646 PPLAMALSTLVRRRL

-697 PSTMAGGAVTG
+697 PSMMTGGAVTG
-708 ALIMAFS
+708 ALIMAFG

-721 HGGVFVVFAISPVW
+721 HGGIFVAFAISPVW
-735 GFLLAILAGTLVAAA
+735 GFVLALLVGTVVAAA
-750 AVTVLKELGRR
+750 LVTLLKEIGLRR
-761 KTAAT
+761 QGAA
-766 EAAEVAA
+766 A

>member
-1 MPGPL
+1 MSAPL
-6 MTPELVRLEVAPP
+6 MSPELVRLDVAPP
-19 GDKQAVIGLMADLI
+19 GDKHAVIALMADLV
-33 SATGRAERDGLEA
+33 AETGRAERDGLEA

-56 TGMPGGFAIPHCRTD
+56 TGMPGGFAIPHCRSE
-71 AVHEAALGFL
+71 AVREAALAL
-81 RLAEPV
+81 VRLSEPV
-87 DFGSADGPADLII
+87 DFGAADGPADLII
-100 GIAAPAGTDD
+100 AITAPAGTDD

-125 PEFLADLRAAKEPH
+125 PEFLASLRGASTPEEA
-139 EVSDLVMGVIEPAPD
+139 SGLVMGVLEPEPAPQ
-154 TAHDDTAQG
+154 AQAEEAG
-163 DAAQGDAA
+163 VAAASAAQAGGAAQAGAADSADAAPAQEAA
-171 QGADEAQASATATGA
+171 PSAGADET
-186 APSSTERSGTEA
+186 
-198 SGTGRSEPTAGS
+198 
-210 AAQPTAAATSAT
+210 
-222 GTAASSAGSPATG
+222 
-235 TRTGTGTG
+235 
-243 TGAGTGTGTGTGE
+243 
-256 DTASGQPV
+256 PV

-282 ESLENAAKDK
+282 ESLENAAQDK
-292 GVELHVETQGS
+292 GVALHVETQGS
-303 GGITPFTEEQIAAAS
+303 GGITPFTEEQIAAAG
-318 ALIVAADVNISGR
+318 ALIVAADVNITGR

-342 PVKRAISHGSEMID
+342 PVKRAISHGPELID
-356 EAVAATTDPSAR
+356 EALAAATDPEAR
-368 RVPTSGSAAKNGESS
+368 RVQAGAEPSAEEKGGAS
-383 SSSSAANQQSWP
+383 QSWP

-434 AQDVATSFSLT
+434 AQDVATGFSLS
-445 SLPDHQTYES
+445 SLPGHQEYEG
-455 ATGAV
+455 ATGML

-468 LYLGAVF
+468 LYLGAVL
-475 FTLGDLGMGFLV
+475 FTLGNLGMGFLV

-572 GRPLATLMT
+572 GRPLASLMT
-581 ALQDGLTSMS
+581 ALQDGLTGMS
-591 GSSAILLG
+591 GSSAVLLG

-625 LSQGTEASFQI
+625 LSQGTEAAFEI

-646 PPLAMALSTVVRRKL
+646 PPLAMALSTLVRRRL

-697 PSTMAGGAVTG
+697 PSMMTGGAVTG
-708 ALIMAFS
+708 ALIMAFG

-721 HGGVFVVFAISPVW
+721 HGGIFVAFAISPVW
-735 GFLLAILAGTLVAAA
+735 GFVLALLVGTVVAAA
-750 AVTVLKELGRR
+750 LVTVLKEVGVRR
-761 KTAAT
+761 QGAA
-766 EAAEVAA
+766 A

>member
-1 MPGPL
+1 MSAPL
-6 MTPELVRLEVAPP
+6 ITSELVRLDVDPP
-19 GDKQAVIGLMADLI
+19 GDKHAVIGLMADLI
-33 SATGRAERDGLEA
+33 AATGRAERDGLEA

-56 TGMPGGFAIPHCRTD
+56 TGMPGGFAIPHCRTE
-71 AVHEAALGFL
+71 AVDEAALGLL

-87 DFGSADGPADLII
+87 DFGSADGPADLIL

-110 QHLKLLAQLS
+110 QHLQLLAQLS

-125 PEFLADLRAAKEPH
+125 PEFLADLRAASTPQQAA
-139 EVSDLVMGVIEPAPD
+139 DLVMGVLEPQTAQTEPAP
-154 TAHDDTAQG
+154 AP
-163 DAAQGDAA
+163 
-171 QGADEAQASATATGA
+171 GA
-186 APSSTERSGTEA
+186 APAPEV
-198 SGTGRSEPTAGS
+198 TADP
-210 AAQPTAAATSAT
+210 AQPENGSPVTPASTAPAAATPAADGDAGPGADSA
-222 GTAASSAGSPATG
+222 
-235 TRTGTGTG
+235 
-243 TGAGTGTGTGTGE
+243 
-256 DTASGQPV
+256 PV

-282 ESLENAAKDK
+282 ESLENAAQEK

-303 GGITPFTEEQIAAAS
+303 GGITPFTDAQIASAS
-318 ALIVAADVNISGR
+318 ALIVAADVTISGR

-342 PVKRAISHGSEMID
+342 PVKRAISHGPQMID
-356 EAVAATTDPSAR
+356 EAVAAVSDPSAR
-368 RVPTSGSAAKNGESS
+368 RVPAGGERSEGETADGDS
-383 SSSSAANQQSWP
+383 RQSWP

-422 GFLVAGFDVAFV
+422 GFLIAGFDVAFI
-434 AQDVATSFSLT
+434 AQDVATGFSLS
-445 SLPDHQTYES
+445 SLPGHQEYE
-455 ATGAV
+455 GAAGMM

-468 LYLGAVF
+468 LYLGAVL

-554 IIPLVTTFVVGG
+554 IIPLLTTLVVGG

-572 GRPLATLMT
+572 GQPLAALMT

-625 LSQGTEASFQI
+625 LSQGTEAAFQI

-646 PPLAMALSTVVRRKL
+646 PPLAMALSTVVRRRL

-697 PSTMAGGAVTG
+697 PSSMAGGAVAG
-708 ALIMAFS
+708 ALVMAFG

-721 HGGVFVVFAISPVW
+721 HGGIFVAFAISPVW
-735 GFLLAILAGTLVAAA
+735 GFAVAILAGTLVSAAL
-750 AVTVLKELGRR
+750 VTMLKELGSRR
-761 KTAAT
+761 AGATA
-766 EAAEVAA
+766 

>member
-1 MPGPL
+1 MSSQL
-6 MTPELVRLEVAPP
+6 MTPDLVRLEVDPP
-19 GDKQAVIGLMADLI
+19 GDKLAVIGLMADVI
-33 SATGRAERDGLEA
+33 AATGRADRDGLEA
-46 GLLKREESFA
+46 GLLQREESFA
-56 TGMPGGFAIPHCRTD
+56 TGMPGGFAIPHCRTE

-81 RLAEPV
+81 RLTEPV

-100 GIAAPAGTDD
+100 GIAAPAGTDN
-110 QHLKLLAQLS
+110 QHLQLLAQLS

-125 PEFLADLRAAKEPH
+125 PEFLTQLREATAPEQ
-139 EVSDLVMGVIEPAPD
+139 VSDLVMSVLEPA
-154 TAHDDTAQG
+154 
-163 DAAQGDAA
+163 
-171 QGADEAQASATATGA
+171 AQAAPETAAAVASADGGA
-186 APSSTERSGTEA
+186 A
-198 SGTGRSEPTAGS
+198 
-210 AAQPTAAATSAT
+210 AAATSGATTGEAAT
-222 GTAASSAGSPATG
+222 GGAATPATG
-235 TRTGTGTG
+235 
-243 TGAGTGTGTGTGE
+243 GADSAGG
-256 DTASGQPV
+256 PV

-303 GGITPFTEEQIAAAS
+303 GGITPFTDEQIARAD

-342 PVKRAISHGSEMID
+342 PVKRAISHGPQMID
-356 EAVAATTDPSAR
+356 EAVAAVSDPGAK
-368 RVPTSGSAAKNGESS
+368 RVPAGGDAKSSDSGSDAQAK
-383 SSSSAANQQSWP
+383 SWP
-395 RRIQGAVMTGVS
+395 RRIQAAVMTGVS

-422 GFLVAGFDVAFV
+422 GFLIGGFDVAFV
-434 AQDVATSFSLT
+434 ANDVAVGSSLT
-445 SLPDHQTYES
+445 SLPGQVEYES
-455 ATGAV
+455 TTGMLL
-460 QTERAGLA
+460 TERSGLA

-475 FTLGDLGMGFLV
+475 FALGSTGMGFLV

-509 GGAVSVAVGAG
+509 GGAISVVVGAG

-537 FTTLTPPRWLAG
+537 FTTLKPPRWLAG

-554 IIPLVTTFVVGG
+554 IIPLLTTLVVGG

-572 GRPLATLMT
+572 GRPLAALMT
-581 ALQDGLTSMS
+581 WLQDGLTGMS
-591 GSSAILLG
+591 GTSAILLG
-599 VIIGL
+599 IILGL

-646 PPLAMALSTVVRRKL
+646 PPLAMALSTVVRKKL
-661 YSPVERENG
+661 YTPVERENG
-670 TTAWLL
+670 ATAWLL
-676 GAAFISEGAIPFAA
+676 GAAFISEGAIPFGA

-697 PSTMAGGAVTG
+697 PSCMVGGAVTG
-708 ALIMAFS
+708 ALVMAFG

-721 HGGVFVVFAISPVW
+721 HGGIFVAFAISPLW
-735 GFLLAILAGTLVAAA
+735 GFIAAIIAGTLVAAA
-750 AVTVLKELGRR
+750 LVTIAKEVLSGK
-761 KTAAT
+761 AA
-766 EAAEVAA
+766 VAA